1 MQFLSKLSINIV
13 YNNTNKI
20 HLFPNILILLEYM
33 NNSNQLKN
41 KTVLIAYYHNDASH
55 IG

>member
-1 MQFLSKLSINIV
+1 MQFLNKLSINIV

-20 HLFPNILILLEYM
+20 HLFPNILIILEYM

-41 KTVLIAYYHNDASH
+41 KTVLIALCQNDASR